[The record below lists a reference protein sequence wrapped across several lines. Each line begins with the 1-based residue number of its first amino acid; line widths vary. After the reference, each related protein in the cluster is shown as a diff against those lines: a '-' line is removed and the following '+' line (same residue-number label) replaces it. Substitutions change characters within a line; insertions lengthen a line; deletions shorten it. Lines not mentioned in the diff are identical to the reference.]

1 MIHHNNKHIYILS
14 RPIQTGKT
22 SQLMDW
28 VQSRPHIG
36 GLLTPDVKHTRM
48 LFDLHS
54 RTYHPFEVKD
64 SYAGDKIAIGSFL
77 FAKTAFEKAQ
87 DILMKAVARSLDWI
101 IIDEVGKLEIEQ
113 GEGLEPA
120 VLRVVRAF
128 QSGLVK
134 GNLLLVIRDS
144 LLEKAVEKY
153 QLAGANLLTH
163 DLPL

>member
-1 MIHHNNKHIYILS
+1 MILNPNKHIYILS
-14 RPIQTGKT
+14 RPVQTGKT

-28 VQSRPHIG
+28 VQPRLHIG
-36 GLLTPDVKHTRM
+36 GLLTPDVNDMRM
-48 LFDLHS
+48 LFDLHTRS
-54 RTYHPFEVKD
+54 FHPFEVKD
-64 SYAGDKIAIGSFL
+64 AYAGDKITIGKFL
-77 FAKTAFEKAQ
+77 FAKTAFEKGQ

-101 IIDEVGKLEIEQ
+101 VIDEVGRLEVEQ

-134 GNLLLVIRDS
+134 GNLLLVIRDT